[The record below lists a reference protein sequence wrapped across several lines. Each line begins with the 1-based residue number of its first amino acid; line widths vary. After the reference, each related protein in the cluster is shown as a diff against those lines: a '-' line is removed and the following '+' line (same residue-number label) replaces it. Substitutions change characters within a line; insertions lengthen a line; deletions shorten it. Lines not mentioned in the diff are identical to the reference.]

1 MLVNIRHADLGRA
14 ATMALM
20 TIKNISFA
28 TDSMSGNGR
37 PASSAQGLATRILD
51 QVFICAQIG
60 GPRCWL
66 KLQGP
71 AAGDT
76 NRSCDN

>member
-37 PASSAQGLATRILD
+37 PASSAQGLATL
-51 QVFICAQIG
+51 FACAQVVE
-60 GPRCWL
+60 
-66 KLQGP
+66 P
-71 AAGDT
+71 AAG
-76 NRSCDN
+76 